1 MRELL
6 QRDRP
11 QPAPV
16 PAPVTPAP
24 APAPARQVSPVAHA
38 KPIYLHDGGE
48 RIFAFLHPAAGGE
61 RQNTSVL
68 ICPPLGWEDVSS
80 YRSRRAWAEQLAHD
94 GFPALRIDLPSTGDS
109 AGGARDPERLAAWS
123 SAIAAAAQE
132 LRAEPGCERVV
143 AIGIGLGGLLI
154 CQALCDGAAIDEAV
168 LWAASARGRT
178 QLRELR
184 AFSRLQDFAAPDDA
198 QAPHDGEL
206 TAGGFL
212 LSGETVA
219 SLEQLDVG
227 ELQLP
232 ARQLR
237 RALLLGRDGVPADAR
252 LKAAL
257 EQHRVEL
264 SEAPG
269 DGYATM
275 MAKPQF
281 ARSPTETFALVRS
294 WLAQES
300 SPVLGLRVAPAAAA
314 DDDARES
321 DVAVELSLDGVPIR
335 ERPLAFERSR
345 GKLFGILSE
354 PLRARQD
361 LCMVMLNAG
370 AIRRIGPNRMW
381 VEASRRAAAQG
392 VPTVRLDL
400 EGIGDADGDE
410 ERFADEARFH
420 VPGLVAQVRLALDT
434 LEAEGYGRR
443 FVLAGLCSGAYW
455 SFHAALQDERVS
467 AAVMLNPRAIYWDA
481 ALDASRDLRRGLLRP
496 SSWRKVLRGEV
507 SLARIVTLAVKLPFS
522 LPLRAL
528 RRWQQRHA
536 GGDDVER
543 AFDQIG
549 DAGQQLTLI
558 FSENEPLYEE
568 FEKEGRLERLQRR
581 TNVELEQI
589 PGRDHTLRPAE
600 SQRRAHVALDRAIA
614 RELDRS
620 HQSRESSKPPA
631 AAPVPWRKRDRERRL
646 VA

>member
-6 QRDRP
+6 QRDRA
-11 QPAPV
+11 QPAGP
-16 PAPVTPAP
+16 PAP
-24 APAPARQVSPVAHA
+24 AVVTSAAPAPPSSPVPRAE
-38 KPIYLHDGGE
+38 PIYLEDGGE
-48 RIFAFLHPAAGGE
+48 RIFAFLHAAAEGE
-61 RQNTSVL
+61 RQSTSVL
-68 ICPPLGWEDVSS
+68 IVPPLGWEDVSS
-80 YRSRRAWAEQLAHD
+80 YRSRRAWAEQLARD

-109 AGGARDPERLAAWS
+109 GGGSRDPQRLAAWS

-132 LRAEPGCERVV
+132 LRAAPGCECVA

-154 CQALCDGAAIDEAV
+154 CQALADGAPIDEAV
-168 LWAASARGRT
+168 LWAANARGRT

-227 ELQLP
+227 ELKLP

-252 LKAAL
+252 LEAAL

-264 SEAPG
+264 SQAPG
-269 DGYATM
+269 NGYATM

-300 SPVLGLRVAPAAAA
+300 SAVLGVRAAPAA
-314 DDDARES
+314 S
-321 DVAVELSLDGVPIR
+321 DVRKSDAAVELSLDGVPIR

-354 PLRARQD
+354 PLGARQD

-381 VEASRRAAAQG
+381 VEAARRAAAQG

-420 VPGLVAQVRLALDT
+420 VPSLVAQVRSALDA
-434 LEAEGYGRR
+434 LEADGYGRR

-455 SFHAALQDERVS
+455 SFHAALQDDRVS

-507 SLARIVTLAVKLPFS
+507 SLARIAALAVKLPFS

-549 DAGQQLTLI
+549 DADQQLTLI
-558 FSENEPLYEE
+558 FSENEPLHEE

-581 TNVELEQI
+581 ANVELEQI

-600 SQRRAHVALDRAIA
+600 SQRRAHAALDRALA

-620 HQSRESSKPPA
+620 RQSREPSEPPA

>member
-6 QRDRP
+6 QRDRA
-11 QPAPV
+11 QR
-16 PAPVTPAP
+16 AP
-24 APAPARQVSPVAHA
+24 APAPALVTPAAPAPQSNPVPRA
-38 KPIYLHDGGE
+38 KPIYLEDGRE
-48 RIFAFLHPAAGGE
+48 RIFAFLHPAAESG
-61 RQNTSVL
+61 RQDTSVL
-68 ICPPLGWEDVSS
+68 IVPPLGWEDVSS

-109 AGGARDPERLAAWS
+109 GGAARDPRRLAAWS

-132 LRAEPGCERVV
+132 LRAAPGCERVV

-154 CQALCDGAAIDEAV
+154 CQALCDGAAIDETV

-232 ARQLR
+232 DGQLR
-237 RALLLGRDGVPADAR
+237 RALLLGRDGVAADAR

-257 EQHRVEL
+257 EQHRVEVD
-264 SEAPG
+264 EAAG
-269 DGYATM
+269 SGYATM

-294 WLAQES
+294 WLAQKS
-300 SPVLGLRVAPAAAA
+300 SPALGVREAVGI
-314 DDDARES
+314 DVRMRDA
-321 DVAVELSLDGVPIR
+321 AVELSVDGAPIR

-354 PLRARQD
+354 PLDPRQD
-361 LCMVMLNAG
+361 LCLVMLNAG

-381 VEASRRAAAQG
+381 VEAARRAAAQG
-392 VPTVRLDL
+392 VPSVRLDL

-420 VPGLVAQVRLALDT
+420 VPGLVAQVRSALDA
-434 LEAEGYGRR
+434 LEAEGYGQR
-443 FVLAGLCSGAYW
+443 FVLGGLCSGAYW
-455 SFHAALQDERVS
+455 SFHAALQDERVT

-507 SLARIVTLAVKLPFS
+507 SLGRIIALAVKLPFS

-549 DAGQQLTLI
+549 DAGQRLTLI
-558 FSENEPLYEE
+558 FSENEPLHEE

-581 TNVELEQI
+581 ANVELEQI

-600 SQRRAHVALDRAIA
+600 SQRRAHAALDRVLA
-614 RELDRS
+614 RELER
-620 HQSRESSKPPA
+620 SRESREQGDPPA
-631 AAPVPWRKRDRERRL
+631 VAAPASWRKRDRERRL